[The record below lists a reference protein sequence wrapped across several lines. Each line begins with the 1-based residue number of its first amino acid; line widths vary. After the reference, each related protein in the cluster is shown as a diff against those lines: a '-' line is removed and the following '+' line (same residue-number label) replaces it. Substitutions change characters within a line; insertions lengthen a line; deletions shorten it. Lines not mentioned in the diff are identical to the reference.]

1 MDPFKKHFEDSIN
14 DPSNTNNFDVS
25 NISISIKTS
34 SCLPIY
40 KTMRCDELLTRNETE
55 WEI

>member
-34 SCLPIY
+34 SFLPIY